1 MRVEELEITRD
12 KYNSDLINLEKE
24 NFGLQKKAD
33 KLTAEIAE
41 LVEDKQNL
49 LDYIKKYHAVNKP

>member
-24 NFGLQKKAD
+24 NFVLQRQAD
-33 KLTAEIAE
+33 GRAAEIAE
-41 LVEDKQNL
+41 LVEDKQN
-49 LDYIKKYHAVNKP
+49 